1 MASRRFNVIFE
12 DGAEYETTICGGGGI
27 CIKTDVGG
35 KILELGHYQTLD
47 VLEILDRIRDELK
60 AADKKYNNPI
70 VQIEEDERM
79 QLNESEI
86 CDVMEATIE
95 KFMDNR
101 NAFGDWSDE
110 EKYELKRFLQAF
122 CHTLRFDLVDAET
135 WKLDKMAKAVKE

>member
-1 MASRRFNVIFE
+1 MATKRFNITFN
-12 DGAEYETTICGGGGI
+12 DGCEYEATTYEGGGI
-27 CIKTDVGG
+27 CIKSDFGG
-35 KILELGHYQTLD
+35 KILELGHYQMLD

-60 AADKKYNNPI
+60 DKKYNNPI
-70 VQIEEDERM
+70 EKIEEDERM
-79 QLNESEI
+79 ELNESEI

-135 WKLDKMAKAVKE
+135 LKLDKMAEAVQ